1 MNTLKKLTFSAL
13 SLGLLVCATSS
24 PVYAQS
30 QNANLNVSMNVDFQC
45 AIRTVSDVAF
55 ANYAGSTLSQ
65 TAVVQWQCTKKLN
78 TSQTITVKFNCG
90 ANGNGA
96 GLNCVSKM
104 KNKNPDFADSYLD
117 YKIYSNNGYTTEW
130 PASGLALNY
139 NGNGNATNTSVYV
152 RIPAGQYNAKFGEYE
167 DTLTTSI
174 IF

>member
-1 MNTLKKLTFSAL
+1 MNTFKKLTFSAL
-13 SLGLLVCATSS
+13 SLGLLFCATSS

-30 QNANLNVSMNVDFQC
+30 QNSNLDVSMSVDFQC
-45 AIRTVSDVAF
+45 AIRTVGDVVF
-55 ANYAGSTLSQ
+55 ANYTGGALSQ
-65 TAVVQWQCTKKLN
+65 AAVVQWQCTKKLN
-78 TSQTITVKFNCG
+78 ESQTITIKFNCG
-90 ANGNGA
+90 ANGNDA

-117 YKIYSNNGYTTEW
+117 YKIYSNSGYTTEW
-130 PASGLALNY
+130 PAAGRALSY
-139 NGNGNATNTSVYV
+139 NGNGTATNTSVYV